1 MNYPYLQNIPDGKI
15 KSLNG
20 LRFIMIMFIVLTHIN
35 YLEEFF
41 PNYFLGR
48 GAAFGVDYFFML
60 SGFGMML
67 SAIKKTFPEN
77 TRITP
82 GTCINYAVSHIRK
95 IYPQG
100 KRIID
105 SAKRKADIFRFLNRV
120 SVCCLL

>member
-20 LRFIMIMFIVLTHIN
+20 LRFIMIMFIVLTHLN
-35 YLEEFF
+35 YLEDFF

-67 SAIKKTFPEN
+67 SAIKKGFPKN

-82 GTCINYAVSHIRK
+82 GTCINYAVSHVKK
-95 IYPQG
+95 IYPLYLLTT
-100 KRIID
+100 
-105 SAKRKADIFRFLNRV
+105 F
-120 SVCCLL
+120 CLIPIHSCPIN